1 YQVNGFCFMF
11 FRAPKDLP
19 PFDLLANLRA
29 ALLRLESDPNPTQS
43 MENLR
48 RILIQR
54 ISILESEVKNN

>member
-1 YQVNGFCFMF
+1 MF

-54 ISILESEVKNN
+54 ISILESEVKNS